1 MILYDDDI
9 HGPVSLPLLC
19 EATSSTLLLSDT
31 ASGSRDDAAYED
43 ETNNKDKTTATK
55 KSNDGTAVDFI
66 APLKTRALR
75 SGRSSRHFSTAKRQL
90 LLLLLGAPRCRLAAT
105 HCVTLVSRPPS
116 FASGRHRPVS
126 AVFTRATFCRR
137 AVTVCPSVCLNG

>member
-1 MILYDDDI
+1 
-9 HGPVSLPLLC
+9 VSLPLLC

-75 SGRSSRHFSTAKRQL
+75 PGRSSRHFSTAKRQL
-90 LLLLLGAPRCRLAAT
+90 LLLLLGAQRACCDTPCHARQ
-105 HCVTLVSRPPS
+105 PP
-116 FASGRHRPVS
+116 
-126 AVFTRATFCRR
+126 AVVRERATPASIGSFYPRD
-137 AVTVCPSVCLNG
+137 VLPSCGVRLSVRVSKRLNLS